1 MKKIIIGIL
10 VFFIVFYVHTFG
22 KCQEAKGE
30 EVVEVVQEV
39 SAEVPQPSM
48 LDQAS
53 DWWATLGKS
62 KEEKTQ
68 ILEERK
74 LKRLEQGSQSTIEE
88 VKSMVQEKASVVK
101 ETVKNRAMTMKEE
114 AENKADALKQ
124 EVGQKVTNTK
134 EQTAQKVA
142 ESKERVRQKV
152 EETKANVIN
161 QVDTQKQKVKQES
174 ERTLQGF
181 IGELFK

>member
-10 VFFIVFYVHTFG
+10 VFFVVFYAHTFG
-22 KCQEAKGE
+22 KCQEATE
-30 EVVEVVQEV
+30 EEEIEVAQEV
-39 SAEVPQPSM
+39 STGVPQPSI

-62 KEEKTQ
+62 EEEKAQ
-68 ILEERK
+68 ILQERK

-88 VKSMVQEKASVVK
+88 LKIQAQEKVSNAK
-101 ETVKNRAMTMKEE
+101 EEAKNKAMAMKEE
-114 AENKADALKQ
+114 AKNKADALKQ
-124 EVGQKVTNTK
+124 EVGQRVANTK
-134 EQTAQKVA
+134 EQTAKKVA

-152 EETKANVIN
+152 EETKASVIN

-174 ERTLQGF
+174 EKTLQGF